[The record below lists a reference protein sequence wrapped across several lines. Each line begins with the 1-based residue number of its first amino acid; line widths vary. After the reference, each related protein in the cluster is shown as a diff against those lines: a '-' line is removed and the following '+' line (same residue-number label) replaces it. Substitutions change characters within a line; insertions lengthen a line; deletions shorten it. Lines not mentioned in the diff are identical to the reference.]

1 MSIASANP
9 GWTDDLSTSAEARA
23 QRTLQAAERLLAK
36 PTPAAP
42 AAAAASAEHQ
52 LREYMQEMSLTRYGH
67 AGALLSR
74 LYGKSR

>member
-9 GWTDDLSTSAEARA
+9 GWTDDLPTAAEARA
-23 QRTLQAAERLLAK
+23 QCTLQAAERLLTK
-36 PTPAAP
+36 PAP
-42 AAAAASAEHQ
+42 AVPVSAEHQ
-52 LREYMQEMSLTRYGH
+52 LREYMQEMSVTRYGH

>member
-1 MSIASANP
+1 MSIGSANP
-9 GWTDDLSTSAEARA
+9 GWIDNTTAAEARA
-23 QRTLQAAERLLAK
+23 QRTLKAAEQLMAH

-42 AAAAASAEHQ
+42 VSAEHQ

-74 LYGKSR
+74 LYGKSE

>member
-9 GWTDDLSTSAEARA
+9 GWTDDLPTAAEARA
-23 QRTLQAAERLLAK
+23 QRTLQAAERLLAE
-36 PTPAAP
+36 PTPSAP
-42 AAAAASAEHQ
+42 ASAEHQ

-67 AGALLSR
+67 ASALLSR